1 VNLGKA
7 PNKAKNKNV
16 DNYAIEEEKV
26 EMADNESFNN
36 NKQIEIMLQ
45 KEDESLQSKVFGN

>member
-1 VNLGKA
+1 MNLGKA
-7 PNKAKNKNV
+7 TNKAKNKNV

-45 KEDESLQSKVFGN
+45 KEDESLQSKVLGN

>member
-1 VNLGKA
+1 MNLGKA